1 VKSRPW
7 AYVLVRLVLIIG
19 AAVGA
24 GLIFG
29 YPLAW
34 VLGSLIAYLGWHL
47 YHLYLL
53 ERWLRIGGR
62 QPPRDAPGIWGTVYA
77 ELYHL
82 RSRHRERKKRLS
94 RLVKEFRKSTKAL
107 PDAIVVL
114 NADHEIAWVNRSA
127 GDLLG
132 LTKGD
137 RGQPVDNL
145 IRDPV
150 FVDRLRSGGLSR
162 PVRIQSPAQRDV
174 SLMLQEFPYGKR
186 QRLLIGKNVT
196 AEERLEKVRRSFV
209 ANASHELRSPLTVV
223 SGYLESLIEDDE
235 LPEGW
240 RDPVLEMGKQTGRM
254 HAIIE
259 DLLTL
264 SRLETAEAEA
274 EREPVDVAGMLAL
287 VRKDALSSSGHPC
300 SIELQLDCSSGLL
313 GAESEIYSVISNL
326 VSNALKYTPPE
337 GTVAMRW
344 WCDDLGAHFSV
355 TDTGVGIPAEAI
367 PRLTE
372 RFYRVDKGRER
383 SSGGT
388 GLGLAIVK
396 HALQRHGAVLEIE
409 SELGAGSRFVCHF
422 PKDRLALECASGD
435 AQDGPDSDQETPD
448 ADNVLPFR
456 NMS

>member
-1 VKSRPW
+1 MKTQPW
-7 AYVLVRLVLIIG
+7 AYALVRLVLIVG

-24 GLIFG
+24 GLVFG

-34 VLGSLIAYLGWHL
+34 VLGSLIVYLGWHL

-62 QPPRDAPGIWGTVYA
+62 QPPRNAPGIWGTIYA

-114 NADHEIAWVNRSA
+114 TEDHDIAWVNRSA

-132 LTKGD
+132 LTKAD
-137 RGQPVDNL
+137 RGQPVDNF

-150 FVDRLRSGGLSR
+150 FVERLRSGGLSR
-162 PVRIQSPAQRDV
+162 AVRIQSPAQRD
-174 SLMLQEFPYGKR
+174 LTLTLQEFPYGKQ

-209 ANASHELRSPLTVV
+209 ANASHELRSPLTVM

-240 RDPVLEMGKQTGRM
+240 REPVLEMGQQAGRM

-274 EREPVDVAGMLAL
+274 ERELVDVAGMLTL
-287 VRKDALSSSGHPC
+287 IRKDALSRAGRPDFVD
-300 SIELQLDCSSGLL
+300 LTLDCSSGLL
-313 GAESEIYSVISNL
+313 GAESEIYSVFTNL
-326 VSNALKYTPPE
+326 VSNALNYTPEE
-337 GTVAMRW
+337 GRVTIRW
-344 WCDDLGAHFSV
+344 WCDDDGGHFSV
-355 TDTGVGIPAEAI
+355 TDTGPGIPPDAI

-396 HALQRHGAVLEIE
+396 HALQRHGGVLEIE
-409 SELGAGSRFVCHF
+409 SELGVRSCFVCHF
-422 PKDRLALECASGD
+422 PKDRLAVVYEAD
-435 AQDGPDSDQETPD
+435 AEQGPPEPGQQTPDSG
-448 ADNVLPFR
+448 NVLQFHHT
-456 NMS
+456 S